1 MENRHPDLSVSL
13 KECEYVSICKTEPVH
28 MLQIIHDSQRIRF

>member
-13 KECEYVSICKTEPVH
+13 KECEYVSIRKTEPVH
-28 MLQIIHDSQRIRF
+28 ILQIIRDS